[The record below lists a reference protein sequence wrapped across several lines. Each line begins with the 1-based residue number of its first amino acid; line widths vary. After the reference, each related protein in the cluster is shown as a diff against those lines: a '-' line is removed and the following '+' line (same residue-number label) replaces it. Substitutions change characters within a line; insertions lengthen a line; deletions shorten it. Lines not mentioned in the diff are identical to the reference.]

1 MFVVWN
7 FTEFSSRS
15 RQNATRKCFRRKK
28 LAPHAVCGKNF
39 ARSPIN
45 PIMSIRI
52 QCPQCLEKYSAGEE
66 YIGKR
71 FECRCGALIEVP
83 ELSSLFPAAE
93 AQAPGKPAGKAA
105 APKESAS
112 KIPPPETNTPKAEP
126 PPQAQS
132 GHAAETPGTTIY
144 GLLAVLFATTG
155 LLSFLAT
162 GVFAFSAVGHPLLG
176 TTENDCLALLVAFAA
191 FTLAFLLA
199 ALFRLTDLAVRRSG
213 IRCFF

>member
-1 MFVVWN
+1 M
-7 FTEFSSRS
+7 EFHGIFLAFPPKCNAQMLSREKTCTVP
-15 RQNATRKCFRRKK
+15 RQRKEFRPQFKQ
-28 LAPHAVCGKNF
+28 
-39 ARSPIN
+39 S
-45 PIMSIRI
+45 IMSIRI

-83 ELSSLFPAAE
+83 ELSTLFPAAE
-93 AQAPGKPAGKAA
+93 AQKPRKPAEKS
-105 APKESAS
+105 APPPKDETAKS
-112 KIPPPETNTPKAEP
+112 PPPEANPAPKAPP

-132 GHAAETPGTTIY
+132 DRTTETGTTAY
-144 GLLAVLFATTG
+144 GLLAVLFGTTG

-162 GVFAFSAVGHPLLG
+162 GVFAFSAVWHPLLG
-176 TTENDCLALLVAFAA
+176 TTENDCLALLAAFAT

-213 IRCFF
+213 MRCFV